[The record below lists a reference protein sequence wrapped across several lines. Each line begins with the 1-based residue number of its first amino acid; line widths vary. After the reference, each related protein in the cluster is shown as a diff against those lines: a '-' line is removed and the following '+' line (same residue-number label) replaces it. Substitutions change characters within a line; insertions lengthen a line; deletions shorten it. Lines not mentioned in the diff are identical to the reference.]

1 MIFSHIKIGD
11 WVEAELSGGKNG
23 NKPIVT
29 APVVDHDN
37 DLVCLYLS
45 EEDISWIVRGG
56 WWVSIDSE
64 NREPY
69 LGHIIRQVSIVYKG
83 KQKYRYCQGWNAWI
97 DHVLCPSVTTT

>member
-11 WVEAELSGGKNG
+11 WVEAELSGGIDSCKS
-23 NKPIVT
+23 IVT
-29 APVVDHDN
+29 APVVDLGN
-37 DLVCLYLS
+37 DLVCLNIFEYTGDVWS
-45 EEDISWIVRGG
+45 R

-64 NREPY
+64 NRKPY